1 MLAVVS
7 NFKDCRG
14 EQCFGG
20 TCSTPEKKRWEQ
32 TVIPSP
38 HETRMS
44 KFISTILPR
53 SEGRQETHP
62 LCIRIPGASYFQ
74 PAALW
79 VAAQLSPALRT
90 SNFGMCEGGVSPG
103 EVGALPQHALCLCPL
118 QACGDAGNA
127 FIKGSGRGMADLNC
141 LRSRWED
148 LCHSDP
154 YGDGRF
160 SIEEKYYAKF
170 RRS

>member
-20 TCSTPEKKRWEQ
+20 TCSTPERKRWEQ

-62 LCIRIPGASYFQ
+62 LRIRIPGASYFQ

-79 VAAQLSPALRT
+79 VAVQLSPALRT

-103 EVGALPQHALCLCPL
+103 EVGLCPSMLSVCALCKLAEMLVTP
-118 QACGDAGNA
+118 
-127 FIKGSGRGMADLNC
+127 S
-141 LRSRWED
+141 
-148 LCHSDP
+148 
-154 YGDGRF
+154 
-160 SIEEKYYAKF
+160 
-170 RRS
+170 